1 MHVLGLCVDM
11 LHTYCV
17 IHIGGTTPHKVCT
30 AAWVILHVQH
40 PFRVSANSVGYY
52 KIMCHAH
59 IGRGTCMLDAY
70 NPIYNSDAR
79 ERKKVN
85 NYMGPVAEQEGGLLC
100 MTLEQCIHRT
110 GL

>member
-1 MHVLGLCVDM
+1 
-11 LHTYCV
+11 
-17 IHIGGTTPHKVCT
+17 
-30 AAWVILHVQH
+30 
-40 PFRVSANSVGYY
+40 
-52 KIMCHAH
+52 
-59 IGRGTCMLDAY
+59 MLDAY